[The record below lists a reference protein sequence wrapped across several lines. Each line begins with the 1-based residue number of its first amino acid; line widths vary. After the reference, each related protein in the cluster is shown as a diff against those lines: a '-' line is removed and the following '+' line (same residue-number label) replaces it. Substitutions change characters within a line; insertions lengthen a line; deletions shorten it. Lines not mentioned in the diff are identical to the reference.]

1 MNIRSYKCGCCGYNR
16 ANCNQVVSLSPLL
29 KLISEESRLKI
40 LSLLSQGAHCVCEIM
55 DHFEMS
61 QSLISHHLAD
71 LKEMG
76 LIKDERQG
84 KRVYYSLTEKGKKI
98 ADLIFKL
105 EV

>member
-1 MNIRSYKCGCCGYNR
+1 M
-16 ANCNQVVSLSPLL
+16 
-29 KLISEESRLKI
+29 
-40 LSLLSQGAHCVCEIM
+40 M